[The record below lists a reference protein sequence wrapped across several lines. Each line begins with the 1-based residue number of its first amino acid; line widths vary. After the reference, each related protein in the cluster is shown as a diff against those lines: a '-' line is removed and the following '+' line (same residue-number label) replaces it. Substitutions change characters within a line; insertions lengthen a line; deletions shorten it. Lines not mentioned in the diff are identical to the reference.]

1 MATNGFHPYGGSAGL
16 PRIADMSEIPPGLNK
31 NHNFNK
37 LWFGQSISLIGTN
50 VSYLAVPLL
59 AIFAIDAGALELG
72 LIGLAETAPF
82 LLVTLWAGAWIDGR
96 RRIPVMLVSDVIR
109 AAILVLI
116 AALALVGMLN
126 LAIIIVLMFVFG
138 VFSVLFEVAYYSILP
153 SVVHR
158 SDLLQAN
165 GRLQT
170 SLSVAW
176 AVGPNIGGWVTQLMA
191 APFAILV
198 DAVTFVLSYGALK
211 RMRVTEKITVPEG
224 PRESRA
230 RQIREGLVYVW
241 RKPVLRAIT
250 ASSALYNLFT
260 NWVMTLWPVFAVRQL
275 ELSPGMI
282 GFVGS
287 CGVIGSVV
295 GAVIAVRIIKAAGA
309 GPTYVWTKA
318 VAWLSVLSLGL
329 VPAHSP
335 FTIPLLGLAF
345 AFSGFLVVSN
355 VVSVTLRQVIT
366 SDVMLGRMTATY
378 KFVSF
383 GAMALGAF
391 IAGIAGEILG
401 LRTAMIVGG
410 IGLVT
415 TVLVALTPTLLRIR
429 DLPEQPP
436 EESSPA
442 AEPEPVKVGS

>member
-1 MATNGFHPYGGSAGL
+1 
-16 PRIADMSEIPPGLNK
+16 MSEIPPGLRRNS
-31 NHNFNK
+31 NFNK
-37 LWFGQSISLIGTN
+37 LWFGQSVSLIGTN
-50 VSYLAVPLL
+50 VSYIALPLL
-59 AIFAIDAGALELG
+59 AIYAIDAGAFEVG

-96 RRIPVMLVSDVIR
+96 RRLPIMLVADVVR
-109 AAILVLI
+109 AAILVAI
-116 AALALVGMLN
+116 AVIALADRLN
-126 LAIIIVLMFVFG
+126 LLIIIVLMFIFG
-138 VFSVLFEVAYYSILP
+138 VFSVLFEVAYYSIVP

-191 APFAILV
+191 APFALLV
-198 DAVTFVLSYGALK
+198 DAFTFVMSYGALK
-211 RMRVTEKITVPEG
+211 RMRVTEKITVSEG

-230 RQIREGLVYVW
+230 RQIREGLAYVW
-241 RKPVLRAIT
+241 RNPILRAIT
-250 ASSALYNLFT
+250 ASSALYNFFT

-275 ELSPGMI
+275 DLSPGII

-287 CGVIGSVV
+287 CGVIGSVI
-295 GAVIAVRIIKAAGA
+295 GAVIAVRVIKVGGA
-309 GPTYVWTKA
+309 GRTYVWTKT
-318 VAWLSVLSLGL
+318 VAWLSVFSLAL

-335 FTIPLLGLAF
+335 YTVALLGLAF
-345 AFSGFLVVSN
+345 SLGGILVVSN
-355 VVSVTLRQVIT
+355 VVSVSLRQAIT
-366 SDVMLGRMTATY
+366 SEAMLGRMTATY

-383 GAMALGAF
+383 GAMSLGAF
-391 IAGIAGEILG
+391 IAGIAGEVLG

-410 IGLVT
+410 AGLIS

-429 DLPEQPP
+429 DLPSQPAP
-436 EESSPA
+436 EEKSPEQEEDLPIDAEKA
-442 AEPEPVKVGS
+442 AKVGS